1 MVSSAPVWCGWI
13 FAWRIADLAW
23 LQAEVAAGREAG
35 RNQRT
40 AAAVA
45 GEKKVEDL
53 FDTDRVFSVNMRKF

>member
-1 MVSSAPVWCGWI
+1 M